1 MTSRRGPGS
10 GTPRWLYGLFAL
22 DALLALAPPLHWA
35 ITGEARVFGLPG
47 ALFYFGGVAVF
58 ICASL
63 VAAYL
68 VEDAAGSFDP

>member
-10 GTPRWLYGLFAL
+10 GTPRWLYGLFMM

-35 ITGEARVFGLPG
+35 VTKDVAVLGLPS
-47 ALFYFGGVAVF
+47 AVFYFGGVAVF

-68 VEDAAGSFDP
+68 VEDAVGSFDP